1 MKRREFI
8 AVLFGM
14 AAAWPFAARAQQ
26 AGKPVIGFLS
36 SRSPEESAGQVA
48 GFLRGLA
55 ENGAVEGQN
64 LAVEY
69 RFARGDYDRLPA
81 LAAELASMPLA
92 VLVTVG
98 GEPSALAAKAAT
110 ATIPVVAIFTADPV
124 EYGLVASLA
133 RPGGNITGISALN
146 GTLEAKRIGLLHDL
160 VPRATTLGVLLNP
173 AFPAAASQLGHIQEA
188 ARAVGLQLD
197 VLNASSDREI
207 ETAFEAV
214 AQRGIAAL
222 IVSVDTFFVTR
233 RERLVAL
240 SAHYAV
246 PTMYSLR
253 DFAASGGLM
262 SYGIDLPDMYH
273 QAGVYAGRILKGSK
287 PADLPVMQPTRFELV
302 INLKTAKSLGLT
314 LSSGL
319 LLIAD
324 EVIE

>member
-1 MKRREFI
+1 MKRRTFI
-8 AVLFGM
+8 AGM
-14 AAAWPFAARAQQ
+14 GAAALWPLAARAQQ